1 MENGQCGTSF
11 GIPEVK
17 MLLLLSYFIIA
28 GVVALISFAIDIENT
43 DLFLEELINYFNCHL
58 GGDDLTCEEFRQRFE
73 DYNNTKLGNISIL
86 LMSLITWVNLLFA
99 IHTQDVKWI
108 IQKMKSFCDGKR
120 RESHTQ
126 QTIVS

>member
-1 MENGQCGTSF
+1 MENGQCSISF

-28 GVVALISFAIDIENT
+28 GVMAQISFTIGTENI

-58 GGDDLTCEEFRQRFE
+58 GGDDPTCEEFRQRFE
-73 DYNNTKLGNISIL
+73 NYSNAKLGTLSIL

-108 IQKMKSFCDGKR
+108 IQKMKSFCDGR
-120 RESHTQ
+120 RAESHTQ
-126 QTIVS
+126 QTS